1 MAKEKPI
8 RQTGFVAQEVDA
20 LVKKSGYVFSGVE
33 VRKNDKDTYTI
44 RYAEFVVPLVKAVQ
58 ELSAKIEEQQ
68 IQIGELLAQISPND
82 SSKVDMLTSEISLSQ
97 NNPNPFSRDTEIKMV
112 LPERTAAAHI
122 IVYNLEGKQL
132 KELLVKG
139 REHTSVTILG
149 NELQRGDVYLCVS
162 S

>member
-1 MAKEKPI
+1 MI
-8 RQTGFVAQEVDA
+8 RDP
-20 LVKKSGYVFSGVE
+20 
-33 VRKNDKDTYTI
+33 YTI

-58 ELSAKIEEQQ
+58 ELSVKVEEQQ
-68 IQIGELLAQISPND
+68 IQIAQLLTQINRND

-112 LPERTAAAHI
+112 LPERTVAAHI

-139 REHTSVTILG
+139 RGNTSVTILG
-149 NELQRGDVYLCVS
+149 NELSAGMYIYALVADGKVVDTKRMILTK
-162 S
+162 